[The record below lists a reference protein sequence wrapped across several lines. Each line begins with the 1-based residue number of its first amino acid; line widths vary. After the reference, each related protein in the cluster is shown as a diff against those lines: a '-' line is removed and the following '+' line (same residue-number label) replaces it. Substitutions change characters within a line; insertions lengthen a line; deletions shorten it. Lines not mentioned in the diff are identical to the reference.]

1 MACLRAS
8 TQSIFGVLMVLSR
21 LLMGTFVAATAAAH
35 AQSPAQPAASAPATK
50 LQYQSAFAD
59 YRPYVDVEILS
70 WAESNDGAA
79 RLGGHMG
86 QMKHGAMPAMAP
98 KSESPMAQPPAT
110 GSPAPT
116 GSAAPG
122 AMKVH

>member
-1 MACLRAS
+1 
-8 TQSIFGVLMVLSR
+8 MVLSR
-21 LLMGTFVAATAAAH
+21 LLMGTCVAAATVAH
-35 AQSPAQPAASAPATK
+35 AQSPAQPAAGEPASK
-50 LQYQSAFAD
+50 LQYESAFGD
-59 YRPYVDVEILS
+59 YRPYVDVEVLS
-70 WAESNDGAA
+70 WADSNDAAA

-98 KSESPMAQPPAT
+98 KSDPPMEKPPAT
-110 GSPAPT
+110 GSPAAPAPT